1 MRKGAV
7 LGGFGSTRWGWHS
20 KATTVEECRSL
31 DVNRWIREGIIVPES
46 RRWGSWVWTN
56 RYTNK
61 QAASIGY
68 EVNTTGSPPWVR
80 LYYTVTP
87 WAGDPVDYDYK
98 IALVSTMPNYGGLRW
113 WFVCPLVTGGRAC
126 MRRVG
131 KLYMPP
137 GGRYYG
143 CRHCYRL
150 TYESAQEHDPRVPE
164 PYRWRRRSRRLTCSH
179 ALIATSRFGIAA
191 WVSSPASS
199 IAPLMAAYSAM
210 GSLASRDTR
219 GSCSWALS

>member
-56 RYTNK
+56 SYTNK

-98 IALVSTMPNYGGLRW
+98 IALVSTSPTYGGRRW
-113 WFVCPLVTGGRAC
+113 WWLCPLNHRARGTC
-126 MRRVG
+126 NRRVG
-131 KLYMPP
+131 KLYLPS
-137 GGRYYG
+137 GASYFG
-143 CRHCYRL
+143 CRHCYEL
-150 TYESAQEHDPRVPE
+150 SYTSAQEHDPRVSRLANDPMAL
-164 PYRWRRRSRRLTCSH
+164 YSFMRGTLDDAGGDTLRSASRLI
-179 ALIATSRFGIAA
+179 LG
-191 WVSSPASS
+191 
-199 IAPLMAAYSAM
+199 LKAAY
-210 GSLASRDTR
+210 LREKR
-219 GSCSWALS
+219 VRW

>member
-1 MRKGAV
+1 MSRIIW
-7 LGGFGSTRWGWHS
+7 LG
-20 KATTVEECRSL
+20 L
-31 DVNRWIREGIIVPES
+31 IRESIIAS
-46 RRWGSWVWTN
+46 DTRRWGSWVWTN
-56 RYTNK
+56 SYTNK
-61 QAASIGY
+61 QTASIGY

-113 WFVCPLVTGGRAC
+113 WFVCPLDRAGGSC
-126 MRRVG
+126 NRRVG

-150 TYESAQEHDPRVPE
+150 TYESAQEHDPRV
-164 PYRWRRRSRRLTCSH
+164 SRLVNDPI
-179 ALIATSRFGIAA
+179 ALYAAMRAGIDDAGGDT
-191 WVSSPASS
+191 
-199 IAPLMAAYSAM
+199 L
-210 GSLASRDTR
+210 GSASRLIMAMKAYDVCEKR
-219 GSCSWALS
+219 CRR